1 MVIMKPRLFNQESK
15 MRLINQQ
22 LYKKAKLDLKK
33 IRIQQQQQ
41 QPTINITINNTGFEK
56 KRRINETY
64 RNLELVS
71 PQERSPQERRPPE
84 RLLPETETDAS
95 RRRTDEYIRSVMG
108 DTYSS
113 DSDDGESFI
122 DSDSEDIPSEM
133 DIRKAVVDVK
143 EIQPKKLTKRELIL
157 NSALKREKLFYQ
169 AQGKEIRDVRLQRA
183 LNKYEEAVEKT
194 KKIKEKNLFLFS

>member
-1 MVIMKPRLFNQESK
+1 MSLATLQ
-15 MRLINQQ
+15 
-22 LYKKAKLDLKK
+22 
-33 IRIQQQQQ
+33 
-41 QPTINITINNTGFEK
+41 
-56 KRRINETY
+56 
-64 RNLELVS
+64 
-71 PQERSPQERRPPE
+71 
-84 RLLPETETDAS
+84 PETENEAS

-194 KKIKEKNLFLFS
+194 KKIKEKNLFLFG